1 MKRMIISLAI
11 AVLGL
16 GVDAVSNSVK
26 AADATEYLVR
36 AGDKLLVS
44 VWKETELNKEIVVTP
59 DGRIAFPLT
68 GEMMVAGRGVSQIR
82 AEIETRLKKYM
93 PEPVVSVS
101 VVSVNGNIAYVI
113 GQVNKPGAIVM
124 NPAINVLQALSL
136 AGGGTPFAKLDG
148 IIILRGARDRQDA
161 LAFRYSQVSEGR
173 KLEQNIQLEAG
184 DVVIVP

>member
-1 MKRMIISLAI
+1 MKRTIISLAI

-16 GVDAVSNSVK
+16 ANAAGNSAK

-68 GEMMVAGRGVSQIR
+68 GELMVAGRGVSQIR
-82 AEIETRLKKYM
+82 ADIETRLKKYM

-101 VVSVNGNIAYVI
+101 VVTVSGNIAYVI
-113 GQVNKPGAIVM
+113 GQVNKPGALVM

-148 IIILRGARDRQDA
+148 VIILRGAREKQDA
-161 LAFRYSQVSEGR
+161 LQFRYSQVSEGK